1 MPLTTIHCPRCMNDF
16 VDARSELRDGDEA
29 ICPNCG
35 AHHVFRLASGGD
47 PDVFGT
53 TGSDGEPINGRTHS

>member
-1 MPLTTIHCPRCMNDF
+1 MNEF

-35 AHHVFRLASGGD
+35 AHHVFRLAGAGD
-47 PDVFGT
+47 ADLLAT
-53 TGSDGEPINGRTHS
+53 EPINGRPRAS